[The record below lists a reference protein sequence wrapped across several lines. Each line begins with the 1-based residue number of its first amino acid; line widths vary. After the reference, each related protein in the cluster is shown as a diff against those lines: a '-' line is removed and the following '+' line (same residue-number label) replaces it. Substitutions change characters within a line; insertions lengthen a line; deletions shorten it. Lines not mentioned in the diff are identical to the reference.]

1 MFSVLLHNSRFFRQ
15 FIITLQIIFL
25 YPENHSH
32 ICVLLFTQYI
42 WKYDTGNVKHTQPFR
57 SSKKFS
63 IIHLL
68 LTSRYSE
75 RGLVRGCPLSIGGT
89 APVCSTVSTGGASHN
104 QRHVAGWSGQCV
116 FGGGLSDH
124 GLGARRGYKGP
135 GGRSH
140 RRICGDRARNC
151 GVLSS
156 DHSVNR
162 AGNVYHRQTWNSFW
176 N

>member
-1 MFSVLLHNSRFFRQ
+1 MFSVLLHNSRFFRTVYYNPSNHILIPWK
-15 FIITLQIIFL
+15 IIATYVYYFSL
-25 YPENHSH
+25 S
-32 ICVLLFTQYI
+32 T
-42 WKYDTGNVKHTQPFR
+42 YDTGNVKHTQPFR

-89 APVCSTVSTGGASHN
+89 APVRSTVSTGGASHN
-104 QRHVAGWSGQCV
+104 QCHVARWSGQCV

-124 GLGARRGYKGP
+124 GLGARRRYKGP

-156 DHSVNR
+156 NHSVNR